1 MAEAAEA
8 TNIIEFPNQNPNL
21 GEKKADNAIEFTKPA
36 KKKIAIIGCSDH
48 KAKAP
53 WGSDDWE
60 IWGVNNLFLSL
71 SPEQLK
77 QVGKWFE
84 IHPIERLPNGTFMR
98 RKDPI
103 FRGQKVND
111 YVHDLAQL
119 PCPIYMQQH
128 WDEIPNSIV
137 YPIQDVIRIIK
148 SDYFTN
154 TISYELA
161 IAIIGIIQGQYDATV
176 GVWGVDMAVKSDL
189 MGNAEY
195 SHQKPSC
202 EFFLGLA
209 AGMGINIILPPESDL
224 LKARFLY
231 AFADPELS
239 AWESKRRNMINALKQ
254 RMNEAA
260 QKEQMARD
268 QRIAYG
274 GAIQYANEEK
284 DLWK

>member
-1 MAEAAEA
+1 MK
-8 TNIIEFPNQNPNL
+8 N
-21 GEKKADNAIEFTKPA
+21 
-36 KKKIAIIGCSDH
+36 
-48 KAKAP
+48 
-53 WGSDDWE
+53 
-60 IWGVNNLFLSL
+60 
-71 SPEQLK
+71 
-77 QVGKWFE
+77 VGKWFE
-84 IHPIERLPNGTFMR
+84 IHNIEKLPNGKFLR
-98 RKDPI
+98 RKDPN
-103 FRGQKVND
+103 FRGQDVNN
-111 YVHDLAQL
+111 YISDLAKL
-119 PCPIYMQQH
+119 PCPVYMQKH

-137 YPIQDVIRIIK
+137 YPVQEVINIIK

-154 TISYELA
+154 TISYEIA
-161 IAIIGIIQGQYDATV
+161 IAIIGILQGQYDPTV
-176 GVWGVDMAVKSDL
+176 GIWGVDMAVKSDL

-231 AFADPELS
+231 AFNDPELS
-239 AWESKRRNMINALKQ
+239 AWEHKRRNMVIALKQ

-260 QKEQMARD
+260 QREQMARE

-284 DLWK
+284 ELWR

>member
-1 MAEAAEA
+1 MPEEVQE
-8 TNIIEFPNQNPNL
+8 NIT
-21 GEKKADNAIEFTKPA
+21 GEKPKENVLEFTKP

-48 KAKAP
+48 RAKAP
-53 WGSDDWE
+53 WGDDGWE
-60 IWGVNNLFLSL
+60 MWGVNNLFLSL
-71 SPEQLK
+71 PPEQLK
-77 QVGKWFE
+77 AIGKWFE
-84 IHPIERLPNGTFMR
+84 IHSIEKLPNGQFLR
-98 RKDPI
+98 RKDPK
-103 FRGQKVND
+103 FRGQNVND
-111 YVHDLAQL
+111 YIQDLAKL

-137 YPIQDVIRIIK
+137 YPIQDVINIIK
-148 SDYFTN
+148 TDYFTN
-154 TISYELA
+154 TISYEIA
-161 IAIIGIIQGQYDATV
+161 IAIIGIMQGQYDKTI
-176 GVWGVDMAVKSDL
+176 GIWGVDMAVKSDL

-231 AFADPELS
+231 AFNDPELS
-239 AWESKRRNMINALKQ
+239 AWEHKRKNMIKALQQ
-254 RMNEAA
+254 RMAEAA
-260 QKEQMARD
+260 QREQIARE

>member
-1 MAEAAEA
+1 MEELQGEKAEEKS
-8 TNIIEFPNQNPNL
+8 NILEFPSPKEGN
-21 GEKKADNAIEFTKPA
+21 KVSEFVKP

-48 KAKAP
+48 KEKAP
-53 WGSDDWE
+53 WGDDTWE
-60 IWGVNNLFLSL
+60 IWGVNNLFISL
-71 SPEQLK
+71 TPERMK
-77 QVGKWFE
+77 NVGKWFE
-84 IHPIERLPNGTFMR
+84 IHNIEKLPNGKFLR
-98 RKDPI
+98 RKDPN
-103 FRGQKVND
+103 FRGQDVNN
-111 YVHDLAQL
+111 YIADLAKL
-119 PCPIYMQQH
+119 HCPVYMQKH
-128 WDEIPNSIV
+128 WDEIPNSII
-137 YPIQDVIRIIK
+137 YPVQEVINIIK

-154 TISYELA
+154 TISYEIA
-161 IAIIGIIQGQYDATV
+161 IAIIGILQGQYDPTI
-176 GVWGVDMAVKSDL
+176 GIWGVDMAVKSDL

-231 AFADPELS
+231 AFNDPELS
-239 AWESKRRNMINALKQ
+239 AWEHKRRNMVVALKQ

-260 QKEQMARD
+260 QREQMARE

-284 DLWK
+284 ELWR